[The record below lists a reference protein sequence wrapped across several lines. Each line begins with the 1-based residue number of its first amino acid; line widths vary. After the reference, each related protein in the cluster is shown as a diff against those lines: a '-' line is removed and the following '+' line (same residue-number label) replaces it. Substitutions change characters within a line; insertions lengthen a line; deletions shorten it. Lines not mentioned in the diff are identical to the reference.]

1 MKSTGEDK
9 IKVEKNQDSEEGAM
23 TLKAEIYK
31 GIWRGLPAKIILG
44 QVRKVILP
52 KVYVSKDTAFS

>member
-1 MKSTGEDK
+1 M
-9 IKVEKNQDSEEGAM
+9 EKNQDSEEGAM

-52 KVYVSKDTAFS
+52 KVYVSKNTAFS